1 MMGDVQNFQKRPATH
16 SSRYVHINRRKA
28 EFLSCDCMCVSVIQ
42 GSIDDIAKDFQN
54 LTHYC
59 ANDCEATFE
68 VYVKVDKYVW
78 RGQGRMEMG

>member
-1 MMGDVQNFQKRPATH
+1 VRITGEAALQQAGEVFTGNGP
-16 SSRYVHINRRKA
+16 
-28 EFLSCDCMCVSVIQ
+28 
-42 GSIDDIAKDFQN
+42 IAKDFQN